1 MEEIERESP
10 ADYLASERT
19 LHGFVSEALREYV
32 AQESPKDRGQEESDR
47 QRYLAAALSW
57 YGRSRPDELETMLE
71 AAFYHHRSEAVG
83 RAVME
88 ELTGRDLVG
97 SVTRLE
103 QYARCAYAYFLSYG
117 LQLQE
122 RKEYALEPVDMG
134 TLYHEALERYSRL
147 LEDAGESWFSISRE
161 RMDEL
166 VGQAVLATYQNLK
179 KTEIL
184 EDARDAYVLRRMEKT
199 LRQTVQV
206 LTGQVRKGKFVPR
219 AFEVDFSQ
227 VSDLGALQFALDEMH
242 RMRLRGKIDRLDTYE
257 TDRTVYVKIVDY
269 KSGNQDFDLL
279 RFYHGLQ
286 IQLVL
291 YMGAAME
298 GVSREHP
305 GKEVLP
311 GAMFYYHIDHP
322 LADGN
327 RFRKPEEVKQEI
339 FRQLKMRG
347 LVNAQ
352 PEVID
357 ALDVGLAGRS
367 DVIPVT
373 LKKDGTPGAVS
384 SVMDPKRMNLLYEYV
399 RRQIADTGR
408 HILEG
413 DFDCRPYL
421 LGQSGG
427 CDYCDYHSICGFDRK
442 LEGYQCRRLE
452 QLSNE
457 EIMAKIEKEL
467 EEGGKEDGDD
477 VDGGSAEGH

>member
-1 MEEIERESP
+1 MDLLDKMVFLLGEEQMPLEEYQELLESGFEAAKIGVIPPGSDCVMVGDIERTRLDHVRVLCLIGANDGAIPKTVGRGGILSQMERQQLKEAEYELAPTDREKAFMQKFYLYLTLTKPSDELIVSYTRVDTAGAALRRSYLIGTLQRLFPQVAVEEIERESP

-206 LTGQVRKGKFVPR
+206 LTEQVRKGKFVPR

-291 YMGAAME
+291 YMALPWRESPGNIRGRKCCPE
-298 GVSREHP
+298 PCSITISIIRWRTGTVS
-305 GKEVLP
+305 
-311 GAMFYYHIDHP
+311 
-322 LADGN
+322 GN
-327 RFRKPEEVKQEI
+327 R
-339 FRQLKMRG
+339 
-347 LVNAQ
+347 
-352 PEVID
+352 
-357 ALDVGLAGRS
+357 
-367 DVIPVT
+367 
-373 LKKDGTPGAVS
+373 
-384 SVMDPKRMNLLYEYV
+384 
-399 RRQIADTGR
+399 RR
-408 HILEG
+408 
-413 DFDCRPYL
+413 
-421 LGQSGG
+421 
-427 CDYCDYHSICGFDRK
+427 
-442 LEGYQCRRLE
+442 
-452 QLSNE
+452 
-457 EIMAKIEKEL
+457 
-467 EEGGKEDGDD
+467 
-477 VDGGSAEGH
+477 

>member
-1 MEEIERESP
+1 
-10 ADYLASERT
+10 
-19 LHGFVSEALREYV
+19 
-32 AQESPKDRGQEESDR
+32 
-47 QRYLAAALSW
+47 
-57 YGRSRPDELETMLE
+57 MLE

-219 AFEVDFSQ
+219 AFEVDFLQ

-357 ALDVGLAGRS
+357 ALDVRLAGRS

-427 CDYCDYHSICGFDRK
+427 CDYCDYHSICGFDLK
-442 LEGYQCRRLE
+442 TSGYGFRRFK
-452 QLSNE
+452 SMKPE
-457 EIMAKIEKEL
+457 EIWKEIEKEL
-467 EEGGKEDGDD
+467 EEEEPEEETMAQEGGKENG
-477 VDGGSAEGH
+477 